1 MTRTLKTWLMWHDST
16 GSEVECDVLVE
27 YDTYNGFAGD
37 MTDPPEAA
45 CVEIVG
51 VTAVD
56 KSISI
61 PDSAI
66 DEEVL
71 ADDCMQDW
79 RDAEIDA
86 AEYAAEHR
94 AEMAREDALLARRD
108 AERKL

>member
-27 YDTYNGFAGD
+27 YDTFNGFAGD
-37 MTDPPEAA
+37 MTDPPEDARI
-45 CVEIVG
+45 EIVG

-61 PDSAI
+61 PAHAI

-79 RDAEIDA
+79 RDDEIDA
-86 AEYAAEHR
+86 AEYRAEHR
-94 AEMAREDALLARRD
+94 AEQLRDERYAAARS